1 MSDEE
6 KIINLNFIFILIF
19 GALKGFIKAL
29 KALIKPFKAPQR
41 SMEIKTSVNFYFN
54 TSFGNARDG
63 KG

>member
-54 TSFGNARDG
+54 TSF
-63 KG
+63 